1 MKALRASIA
10 VVACLACGQANAGD
24 YVLTIDGKP
33 YEVDLGEKA
42 TIKLPDGRA
51 LGVMLDKKTI
61 VFFKS
66 EHFSFE
72 HPSRLAPSRTD
83 LGDGIFQT
91 MMASP
96 LGTMIILQ
104 EYTAMSPSPLV
115 DLMLNELT
123 KEEAD
128 YGYKVTRSPSTRKLA
143 SGSQLKGKVA
153 VSAYKDDEYTRHV
166 LTYEARDGGLMIIT
180 QVEKDAPQEDLAVIE
195 TFWKSLDI
203 AMK

>member
-1 MKALRASIA
+1 MKAQLTSIA
-10 VVACLACGQANAGD
+10 VVTCLICGQANAGD

-42 TIKLPDGRA
+42 TLKLPDGHT
-51 LGVMLDKKTI
+51 LGVTLDKKT
-61 VFFKS
+61 VVSFKS

-72 HPSRLAPSRTD
+72 HPSRLAPSRSD

-96 LGTMIILQ
+96 LGTMVILQ
-104 EYTAMSPSPLV
+104 EYTTLNPSSLV
-115 DLMLNELT
+115 DVMLNELT

-128 YGYKVTRSPSTRKLA
+128 YGYKITRSPATKKLA
-143 SGSQLKGKVA
+143 NGAQLNGKVA

-166 LTYEARDGGLMIIT
+166 LTYESRDEGIMIIT
-180 QVEKDAPQEDLAVIE
+180 QVEKAASQEDLAMME
-195 TFWKSLDI
+195 TFWKSLVI
-203 AMK
+203 SMK